1 MSCQNILEF
10 DSNRQPSPD
19 RPEKMLQLSEAD
31 HRAANSFTLLA
42 ATLSNQA
49 RELARQ
55 PGSMSKK
62 EVAALLDEV
71 GSRITGIGQLHR
83 DIAALSGSEA
93 LDLNQHLHTLCE
105 SLVSGLATQGQFTVL
120 QNTGRPCMVS
130 TRKVL
135 PINLIVTEIVTN
147 SLKYAHPAGVHGVL
161 AVGCEREPGG
171 SILIEVSD
179 DGVGLPAGFD
189 PERQGGIGS
198 RTIGVLARQL
208 RGEVAY
214 ISGPL
219 GLRVRLRLPATVAD

>member
-1 MSCQNILEF
+1 MSRQNIIEF
-10 DSNRQPSPD
+10 DSSRHPSQD
-19 RPEKMLQLSEAD
+19 RPEQLLQLSEAD

-55 PGSMSKK
+55 PGSMSKA
-62 EVAALLDEV
+62 EVAELLDEI
-71 GSRITGIGQLHR
+71 GSRISGIGQLHR
-83 DIAALSGSEA
+83 DIAARSGSA
-93 LDLNQHLHTLCE
+93 TIDLNQHLHSLCE
-105 SLVSGLATQGQFTVL
+105 SLVSGLANPGQFTVL
-120 QNTGRPCMVS
+120 QNTGAPCTVS

-147 SLKYAHPAGVHGVL
+147 ALKYAHPAGVRGIL

-171 SILIEVSD
+171 SILVEVSD

-198 RTIGVLARQL
+198 RTIGLLARQL
-208 RGEVAY
+208 RGNVSY

-219 GLRVRLRLPATVAD
+219 GLRVQLRLPASVAD